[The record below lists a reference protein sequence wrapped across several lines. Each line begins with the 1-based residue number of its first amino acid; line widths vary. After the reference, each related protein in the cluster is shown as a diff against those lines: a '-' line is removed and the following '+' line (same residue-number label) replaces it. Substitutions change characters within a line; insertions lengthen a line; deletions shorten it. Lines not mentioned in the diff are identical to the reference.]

1 MIRKMN
7 DFVLSLIMIVLS
19 LFLMFGEVT
28 QGGSSLGQGGIL
40 SEADTYLKFIAFLL
54 LVVSAIMFFRSFD
67 FKRSGEKESF
77 KFSMTILVAL
87 VALYLVIYTL
97 VLPIIGFEISTF
109 VLAFLL
115 CFSFGVKEDD
125 IALKDADFK
134 VIGPILLRSLV
145 FSILMV
151 IALYLIFGKL
161 LQIQLP

>member
-1 MIRKMN
+1 
-7 DFVLSLIMIVLS
+7 
-19 LFLMFGEVT
+19 
-28 QGGSSLGQGGIL
+28 
-40 SEADTYLKFIAFLL
+40 
-54 LVVSAIMFFRSFD
+54 
-67 FKRSGEKESF
+67 
-77 KFSMTILVAL
+77 MTILVAL

-125 IALKDADFK
+125 IAFKDADFK

>member
-67 FKRSGEKESF
+67 F
-77 KFSMTILVAL
+77 LVMR
-87 VALYLVIYTL
+87 
-97 VLPIIGFEISTF
+97 
-109 VLAFLL
+109 
-115 CFSFGVKEDD
+115 D
-125 IALKDADFK
+125 
-134 VIGPILLRSLV
+134 
-145 FSILMV
+145 
-151 IALYLIFGKL
+151 
-161 LQIQLP
+161 